1 MRYALLLALLFAFRP
16 VGTMAQTI
24 TFHDDVRPI
33 LALHCLRCH
42 DGSGYAPFPL
52 VTYKDVAK
60 RGGFIKHVV
69 ESRVMPPWPADP
81 SYREFRNQNVL
92 SAREVETIVRWVEKG
107 MVEGE
112 ASSESPN
119 SDDAP
124 TSADTVWTFSMHRA
138 YLAEPSR
145 KDVFRRFH
153 VPSAI
158 HRDIHVSRY
167 EFVPGNLAILHHSE
181 VFVDSLATLD
191 VRFDRDSTYRTL
203 SVDYEA
209 GDTTLKAYQYTTG
222 WLPGERYE
230 DYPVGVYGV
239 IPEGSNILF
248 LNHYAPTPVAESDS
262 SVLRV
267 YERRCDDCRRFTTV
281 ALHGHRHKVGGAF
294 RIPADS
300 VVTLHSRR
308 KLADSLSA
316 FAVLVHA
323 HHLAREML
331 AYAVVPAGDTIPLLR
346 IPEWDFNWQFIYK
359 FKEYE
364 LVPKGSVI
372 HFFVTYDNT
381 AGNPENPNSPP
392 VDVHYSFDAD
402 QEMMEFFLF
411 GVPFKEGDHGREVI
425 YPNSDF

>member
-1 MRYALLLALLFAFRP
+1 MKNVLLLSLMLGCGLG
-16 VGTMAQTI
+16 GTMAQTI

-52 VTYKDVAK
+52 VSYKDVAK
-60 RGGFIKHVV
+60 RGGFLSHVV
-69 ESRVMPPWPADP
+69 ESGVMPPWPANP
-81 SYREFRNQNVL
+81 QYREFQNQNIL
-92 SAREVETIVRWVEKG
+92 SEREVEIIVRWVAQG
-107 MVEGE
+107 MVEGK
-112 ASSESPN
+112 ASPLAAV
-119 SDDAP
+119 SDD
-124 TSADTVWTFSMHRA
+124 TSMPADTVWTFSMHRA
-138 YLAEPSR
+138 YRAEPSK

-153 VPSAI
+153 VPSVI

-181 VFVDSLATLD
+181 VFVDSLGTVD
-191 VRFDRDSTYRTL
+191 VRFERDSTYQTS

-209 GDTTLKAYQYTTG
+209 GDTTLSAYQYTTG

-239 IPEGSNILF
+239 IPKGSNLLF
-248 LNHYAPTPVAESDS
+248 LNHYAPTPVAESDL

-267 YERRCDDCRRFTTV
+267 HERRCDDCRRFTTV
-281 ALHGHRHKVGGAF
+281 ALHGHRHTVGGTF
-294 RIPADS
+294 HIPADS

-308 KLADSLSA
+308 RVADSLSA

-331 AYAVVPAGDTIPLLR
+331 AYAVVPTGDTIPLLH

-381 AGNPENPNSPP
+381 AGNPENPHFPP
-392 VDVHYSFDAD
+392 LDVRYSFDAD
-402 QEMMEFFLF
+402 QEMMELFLF
-411 GVPFKEGDHGREVI
+411 GVPFMEGDRGREVI